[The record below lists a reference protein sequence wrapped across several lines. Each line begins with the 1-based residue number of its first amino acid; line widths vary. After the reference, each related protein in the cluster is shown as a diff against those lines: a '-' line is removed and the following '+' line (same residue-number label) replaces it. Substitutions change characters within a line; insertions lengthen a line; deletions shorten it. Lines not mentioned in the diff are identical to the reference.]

1 MRRRLMILLVACP
14 VAAWGLLGLLGK
26 PIAREGAARFGS
38 RILRLGDGKFTSPET
53 FIELR
58 LRDCALLLTAACL
71 LALAR
76 AAATSAFT
84 RRLPSRVRW
93 ISDALVGFVCV
104 NVFAVLAAQTVLFW
118 CLLFTG
124 KGRMHNYTQFQIK
137 RGLMKAVQAP
147 HQAVLLGSSQTRAEI
162 DERLLNDRLGRDVW
176 TTELHFPGNHAYE
189 LVLNL
194 EALPAVQVD
203 YILCYL
209 SEGYFYSSAAES
221 DGLLFFFG
229 FRDLGEFYK
238 LGGRHVRTG
247 RSLAYALL
255 GNALPLF
262 RLRDPLAGRILGSS
276 IQSLKQEQYDQSL
289 STNLAQRAKAI
300 ASGYQAGPESDF
312 QKNAFSAFAHRCR
325 EQHRTLV
332 VCCGQFNPILGKA
345 LDPALR
351 SDMLAFLRN
360 QAGHDANIVL
370 LDEPDLPKQTEADY
384 DDLTHV
390 NEAAQIRFT
399 EFIAGVMQKLLRK
412 DHAGQ

>member
-1 MRRRLMILLVACP
+1 MRRRLMILLVASP
-14 VAAWGLLGLLGK
+14 VATWGLLGLLGK
-26 PIAREGAARFGS
+26 PIAQEAAARFGS

-71 LALAR
+71 LPLAR
-76 AAATSAFT
+76 APATSAFT
-84 RRLPSRVRW
+84 RRLPSRARW
-93 ISDALVGFVCV
+93 ISGALSHFVCL
-104 NVFAVLAAQTVLFW
+104 NVFALIAAQTVLFW

-124 KGRMHNYTQFQIK
+124 KGQTHNYTQFQIK
-137 RGLMKAVQAP
+137 RGLMKEVQAP

-162 DERLLNDRLGRDVW
+162 DERLLNDRLGREVW

-189 LVLNL
+189 LILNL
-194 EALPAVQVD
+194 EALPSVKVD

-262 RLRDPLAGRILGSS
+262 RLRDPLAGRILGSN

-289 STNLAQRAKAI
+289 STNLAQRAQAI

-312 QKNAFSAFAHRCR
+312 QKKAFSAFARRCR
-325 EQHRTLV
+325 EQHCTLV
-332 VCCGQFNPILGKA
+332 VCCGQFNPLLGRA

-351 SDMLAFLRN
+351 RDMLAFLRN
-360 QAGHDANIVL
+360 QGAHDANIVL
-370 LDEPDLPKQTEADY
+370 LDESDLPKQTEADY

-399 EFIAGVMQKLLRK
+399 EFIAGVMRKLLRK
-412 DHAGQ
+412 GQAGQ

>member
-1 MRRRLMILLVACP
+1 
-14 VAAWGLLGLLGK
+14 
-26 PIAREGAARFGS
+26 
-38 RILRLGDGKFTSPET
+38 
-53 FIELR
+53 
-58 LRDCALLLTAACL
+58 
-71 LALAR
+71 
-76 AAATSAFT
+76 
-84 RRLPSRVRW
+84 
-93 ISDALVGFVCV
+93 
-104 NVFAVLAAQTVLFW
+104 VFAVIAAQTVLFW

-124 KGRMHNYTQFQIK
+124 TGRTHNYTQFQIK
-137 RGLMKAVQAP
+137 RGLMKEVQAP

-162 DERLLNDRLGRDVW
+162 DERLLNDWLGREVC
-176 TTELHFPGNHAYE
+176 TTELHFPGNRAYE

-194 EALPAVQVD
+194 EALPAVKVD

-209 SEGYFYSSAAES
+209 SEGYFYASAAES

-238 LGGRHVRTG
+238 LGGANVRTG

-262 RLRDPLAGRILGSS
+262 RLRDPLASRILGSS
-276 IQSLKQEQYDQSL
+276 IQSLRQEQYDQSL
-289 STNLAQRAKAI
+289 STNLAQRAKAM
-300 ASGYQAGPESDF
+300 ASGFQAGPESDF
-312 QKNAFSAFAHRCR
+312 QKNAFSVFAQRCR
-325 EQHRTLV
+325 EQHRTLI
-332 VCCGQFNPILGKA
+332 VCCGQFNPILGRA

-360 QAGHDANIVL
+360 QAAHDATIVL
-370 LDEPDLPKQTEADY
+370 LDESDLPKQTEADY

-412 DHAGQ
+412 GQAGQ

>member
-1 MRRRLMILLVACP
+1 MILLVACP

-26 PIAREGAARFGS
+26 PIAHEGAARFGS
-38 RILRLGDGKFTSPET
+38 RILRLGDGKFTSPEK

-71 LALAR
+71 LPLALPP
-76 AAATSAFT
+76 ATSAFT
-84 RRLPSRVRW
+84 RRLPSRARW
-93 ISDALVGFVCV
+93 ISDAVSGFVCI
-104 NVFAVLAAQTVLFW
+104 NVFAVIAAHTVLFW

-124 KGRMHNYTQFQIK
+124 KGRTHNYAQFQIK
-137 RGLMKAVQAP
+137 RRLMKEVPAP

-162 DERLLNDRLGRDVW
+162 DERLLNDRLGREVW
-176 TTELHFPGNHAYE
+176 TTELHFPGNRAYE

-194 EALPAVQVD
+194 EALPAVKVD

-209 SEGYFYSSAAES
+209 SEGYFYDSAAES

-238 LGGRHVRTG
+238 LGGGHVRTG

-276 IQSLKQEQYDQSL
+276 IQSLRQEQYDQSL
-289 STNLAQRAKAI
+289 STNLAQRAKAM
-300 ASGYQAGPESDF
+300 ASGFRAGPESDF
-312 QKNAFSAFAHRCR
+312 QKNSFSAFAQRCR

-332 VCCGQFNPILGKA
+332 VCCGQFNPILGRA

-351 SDMLAFLRN
+351 SDMLAFLRS
-360 QAGHDANIVL
+360 QAAQDANILL
-370 LDEPDLPKQTEADY
+370 LDESDLPKQTEADY

-399 EFIAGVMQKLLRK
+399 EFIAGVMQKLLRT
-412 DHAGQ
+412 DQAGQ